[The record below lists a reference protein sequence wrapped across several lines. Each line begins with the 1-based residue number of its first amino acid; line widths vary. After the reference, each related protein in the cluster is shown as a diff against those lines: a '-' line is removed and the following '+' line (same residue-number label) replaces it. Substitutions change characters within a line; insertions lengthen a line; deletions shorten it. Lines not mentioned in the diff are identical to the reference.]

1 MKPPNM
7 YYLGGLKMNNYSAC
21 PIELVVSLIN
31 KKWVI
36 QIIRDLFFGKTR
48 FSQFKEDK
56 PELSNKVLSNC
67 LKSMEKDGIIQR
79 ISDRYERDVEYIL
92 TKKGQALNR
101 IVYELAIF
109 SIDEDLGDTKFS
121 DDTKGKLKDT
131 FKDKLVFK

>member
-1 MKPPNM
+1 
-7 YYLGGLKMNNYSAC
+7 MNNYSNC
-21 PIELVVSLIN
+21 PIELVVKLIN

-67 LKSMEKDGIIQR
+67 LKSMENDGIIQR
-79 ISDRYERDVEYIL
+79 ISDRYEREVEYIL
-92 TKKGQALNR
+92 TKKGQALNK

-109 SIDEDLGDTKFS
+109 SIDEDLGETKFS
-121 DDTKGKLKDT
+121 EDTKGKLKNT
-131 FKDKLVFK
+131 FKDKLLF

>member
-1 MKPPNM
+1 
-7 YYLGGLKMNNYSAC
+7 MNNYSTC
-21 PIELVVSLIN
+21 PIELVVKLIN

-48 FSQFKEDK
+48 FSEFKEDK

-92 TKKGQALNR
+92 TKKGQALNK

-121 DDTKGKLKDT
+121 DDTKGKLKNN
-131 FKDKLVFK
+131 FKDKLLFK

>member
-1 MKPPNM
+1 
-7 YYLGGLKMNNYSAC
+7 MNNYSTC
-21 PIELVVSLIN
+21 PIELVVKLIN

-48 FSQFKEDK
+48 FSEFKEDK

-92 TKKGQALNR
+92 TKKGQALNK

-121 DDTKGKLKDT
+121 DETKGKLKNN
-131 FKDKLVFK
+131 FKDKLLFK

>member
-1 MKPPNM
+1 
-7 YYLGGLKMNNYSAC
+7 MNNYSTC
-21 PIELVVSLIN
+21 PIELVVKLIN

-48 FSQFKEDK
+48 FSEFKEDK

-92 TKKGQALNR
+92 TKKGQALNK
-101 IVYELAIF
+101 IVYELAMF

-121 DDTKGKLKDT
+121 DETKGKLKNN
-131 FKDKLVFK
+131 FKDKLLFK